1 MSSKG
6 FFYRV
11 ENSILFGIWPL
22 ICGTMWGTVLA
33 TCVALP
39 LGLVTAIDLSEYA
52 NLKLRNFLNPVLELL
67 AGIPTVVYGFL
78 ALTFIT
84 PFLQKI
90 GINVD
95 FYDALSAGIAVGI
108 LCLITVASLA
118 EDAIR
123 AVPAMFA

>member
-1 MSSKG
+1 
-6 FFYRV
+6 
-11 ENSILFGIWPL
+11 
-22 ICGTMWGTVLA
+22 MWSTVLA
-33 TCVALP
+33 TRVALP

-78 ALTFIT
+78 ALTVIT